1 MDWVEIASFTERHT
15 NFQTG
20 AEKTTG
26 HSWLPEGKDSYVQA
40 LEKGA
45 GGRATV
51 FRFRIYDPK
60 NWQQVM
66 SIARKLCEYFH
77 DARELL
83 AQGIDPGENRKA
95 QKATKQNRAA
105 NSFEVVAREW
115 YAKSSPSWT
124 QAHGRALLL
133 VVSSGTFFRES
144 ESCAVC
150 RLFCQTTEPERKV
163 LPASQAS

>member
-1 MDWVEIASFTERHT
+1 VDWVEIASSTERHT

-83 AQGIDPGENRKA
+83 AQGIDRARIVRLRRRPNRI
-95 QKATKQNRAA
+95 
-105 NSFEVVAREW
+105 
-115 YAKSSPSWT
+115 
-124 QAHGRALLL
+124 GRR
-133 VVSSGTFFRES
+133 T
-144 ESCAVC
+144 
-150 RLFCQTTEPERKV
+150 
-163 LPASQAS
+163 ASKW

>member
-1 MDWVEIASFTERHT
+1 
-15 NFQTG
+15 
-20 AEKTTG
+20 
-26 HSWLPEGKDSYVQA
+26 
-40 LEKGA
+40 
-45 GGRATV
+45 
-51 FRFRIYDPK
+51 
-60 NWQQVM
+60 M

-163 LPASQAS
+163 LLHHKQAADLLNERSTAGFLVKALTQIPPCNAVIYSPKRFAVPHDYLLPYRARLYEHPIDVWDSSGTR